1 MELSLNDL
9 RDLLCGQNVLSTK
22 DAGSEDYG
30 VISTLYHGYCIAV
43 LDKGFI
49 YVGNVKTDADWIYI
63 SNANNVRNWT
73 GNHGLSWYADN
84 GFEKDITLDHSGDVK
99 APFSEIKHLIVCT
112 ERP

>member
-9 RDLLCGQNVLSTK
+9 RDLLCEQNALYTK
-22 DAGSEDYG
+22 DAGSEG
-30 VISTLYHGYCIAV
+30 HGYCIVV
-43 LDKGFI
+43 LDKGFV
-49 YVGNVKTDADWIYI
+49 YVGDVKTDADWIYI
-63 SNANNVRNWT
+63 INAHNVRNWT

-84 GFEKDITLDHSGDVK
+84 GFEKDINLDHSGDVK